1 VLQRLSNAV
10 PLCKVVARPSFC
22 SERPSNR
29 SNQTQYHLVE
39 KWTIPRQRHVFK
51 RILHTC
57 LPLHLVAWSPT
68 KNLHP
73 REALLH
79 LGHQRIDC
87 TWFRRAFY
95 AFSFTFCDHPSQ
107 SSCLPGPSAH
117 LSKSASWLR
126 SENHNCP
133 TAGISEQACLSQCLC
148 SNILRQFK
156 QSNCSSLPHDV
167 EWRNIFSVMEHHSAV
182 VVDTN
187 KLNSISSYVKIT
199 DKIILD
205 HGQQLAWRSNAA
217 PVFLVRR
224 WWGVNAQG

>member
-1 VLQRLSNAV
+1 MLNVCFA
-10 PLCKVVARPSFC
+10 
-22 SERPSNR
+22 
-29 SNQTQYHLVE
+29 
-39 KWTIPRQRHVFK
+39 

-57 LPLHLVAWSPT
+57 LPLHLVPKESNKEPSSKRSITPLGTSENW
-68 KNLHP
+68 LHVISQGFLCL
-73 REALLH
+73 LLH
-79 LGHQRIDC
+79 IL
-87 TWFRRAFY
+87 WS
-95 AFSFTFCDHPSQ
+95 SFTIFDHHVF
-107 SSCLPGPSAH
+107 LVH
-117 LSKSASWLR
+117 LLISASWLR

-156 QSNCSSLPHDV
+156 QSNYSSLPHDV

>member
-1 VLQRLSNAV
+1 MFALQG
-10 PLCKVVARPSFC
+10 F
-22 SERPSNR
+22 
-29 SNQTQYHLVE
+29 
-39 KWTIPRQRHVFK
+39 F
-51 RILHTC
+51 ILAFPC
-57 LPLHLVAWSPT
+57 IWFQWSPT

-133 TAGISEQACLSQCLC
+133 TASISEQACLSQCLC

-156 QSNCSSLPHDV
+156 QSNYSSLPHDV
-167 EWRNIFSVMEHHSAV
+167 EWRNIFSVMEQSSWMKMHLSKTV
-182 VVDTN
+182 N
-187 KLNSISSYVKIT
+187 MYSI
-199 DKIILD
+199 II
-205 HGQQLAWRSNAA
+205 
-217 PVFLVRR
+217 
-224 WWGVNAQG
+224 